1 MARRHIVIGGAGFL
15 GLELVKELANISQ
28 RVVVID
34 IFASPELL
42 TFFNSH
48 NTSFFKLDISLPE
61 ALQNIDLGDEDIVHH
76 LASKLIIPN
85 KPRFNR
91 CKHFAQTSVL
101 GTKHILDWMRA
112 ANCRNL
118 IFWSSDMVYGLPST
132 TPISETV
139 SPRPLG
145 PYGRAKLLAEELIVQ
160 AEVENKIR
168 ATIFRPRLIIGPGRL
183 GILAKLFGLIKSGYP
198 VPMIGNGDNVFQ
210 FVSVKDC
217 AQASVIAANKGCPSG
232 IFNLSSDNSPSVKDL
247 LSRLIEYA
255 GSKSSLLPMPAVAVQ
270 SVLEILNFFKIAPM
284 DKEQFRIANQNIVLS
299 TVKAK
304 EILGWH
310 PKYNDIDMLVV
321 AFEDFCRVT
330 KN

>member
-15 GLELVKELANISQ
+15 GLELVKELAKSSQ
-28 RVVVID
+28 TIVVID
-34 IFASPELL
+34 IFAGPELL
-42 TFFNSH
+42 TFFNAH
-48 NTSFFKLDISLPE
+48 NTSFFKRDISLPE
-61 ALQNIDLGDEDIVHH
+61 ALQDIDLGKDDIVHH

-91 CKHFAQTSVL
+91 FKHFAQSSVF
-101 GTKHILDWMRA
+101 GTKHVLDWMRA

-132 TPISETV
+132 TPISETM

-145 PYGRAKLLAEELIVQ
+145 PYGRAKVIAEELIIQ
-160 AEVENKIR
+160 AEVENELR

-183 GILAKLFGLIKSGYP
+183 GILAKLFHLIKSGYP
-198 VPMIGNGDNVFQ
+198 VPLIGSGDNIFQ

-217 AQASVIAANKGCPSG
+217 AQASVIAAKKGCPSG

-247 LSRLIEYA
+247 LSRLIEHA
-255 GSKSSLLPMPAVAVQ
+255 GSRSRLLPMPAVAVKP
-270 SVLEILNFFKIAPM
+270 VLETLNLFKLAPM
-284 DKEQFRIANQNIVLS
+284 DQEQFRIADQNIVLS
-299 TVKAK
+299 TLKAK
-304 EILGWH
+304 ENLGWH
-310 PKYNDIDMLVV
+310 PKYNDGDMLVV
-321 AFEDFCRVT
+321 AFEEYCRVT